1 MAALAARKPAAGS
14 AQGAPTPTGTSRTT
28 PRRRHPAKG
37 ARAAALGL
45 GLASTGGL
53 VALFAL
59 TGPTAGAQV
68 QAAQIV
74 AASPSIGSTT
84 AATAATTTPAVA
96 AEPAATP
103 TTLAPAAPTT
113 TPATTIATPT
123 VVNGGVF
130 HNKWGDVQVQATFG
144 PDGSIIDVAALQT
157 PTRDGKSVR
166 INDRAV
172 PRLNSEALTI
182 QSANVDTVS
191 GATYTSTDYRRSLQ
205 SAVDAAVDA
214 GLVVATA

>member
-1 MAALAARKPAAGS
+1 LS
-14 AQGAPTPTGTSRTT
+14 
-28 PRRRHPAKG
+28 
-37 ARAAALGL
+37 
-45 GLASTGGL
+45 LASTGGL
-53 VALFAL
+53 AALFAV

-74 AASPSIGSTT
+74 SASPSMGSTI
-84 AATAATTTPAVA
+84 AAATTTTPQLA

-103 TTLAPAAPTT
+103 TTLAPAAQTTNPPTT
-113 TPATTIATPT
+113 VATPT

-130 HNKWGDVQVQATFG
+130 HNKWGDVQVQATFAA
-144 PDGSIIDVAALQT
+144 DGSIIDVAALQT

-205 SAVDAAVDA
+205 SAIDAAVDA
-214 GLVVATA
+214 GIVVATA